1 MNSLV
6 KIQSKGQMTIPR
18 KLRSAVGVSDGDRV
32 YPGDTRQSICASQ
45 GPKTQGLGQAVTAFA
60 PAFSRQLQ

>member
-1 MNSLV
+1 VQTNPDGSADNQATGYLAMNSLV

-18 KLRSAVGVSDGDRV
+18 KLRSAVGVSDGD
-32 YPGDTRQSICASQ
+32 
-45 GPKTQGLGQAVTAFA
+45 LGQAVTAFA